1 LKPWRRFASF
11 HRDTIYNQEAL
22 VDHSVATP
30 AEARSRTS
38 IIVTG
43 VIALALLVVT
53 IIFAAN
59 TQWYFV
65 FKMLHV
71 GAAVIWVGGGVFLT
85 ICALLAELA
94 NDDDQLLQV
103 GHWAEV
109 VAGRLFPIMSFVVLG
124 FGIGMTQNLGIA
136 YDQFWLIFGVI
147 AWGLSAATGILFLGP
162 EAKRLN
168 KAAEQYG
175 PKSPQV
181 QDRLRR
187 ILLVA
192 RVDVAL
198 MFLIV
203 FDMVAKPFS

>member
-1 LKPWRRFASF
+1 MEQA
-11 HRDTIYNQEAL
+11 A
-22 VDHSVATP
+22 ATP
-30 AEARSRTS
+30 EAVGRRRTS
-38 IIVTG
+38 IIVTS
-43 VIALALLVVT
+43 VIALALIVVS

-85 ICALLAELA
+85 ICAVLAELA
-94 NDDDQLLQV
+94 DDDDQLLQI
-103 GHWAEV
+103 GHWAET
-109 VAGRLFPIMSFVVLG
+109 VAGRLFPAMSFVVLG
-124 FGIGMTQNLGIA
+124 FGFAMTSNGDIP
-136 YDQFWLIFGVI
+136 YDQFWLIFGLV

-168 KAAEQYG
+168 RAAAEHG

-181 QDRLRR
+181 QARLRR

-192 RVDVAL
+192 RIDIAL

-203 FDMVAKPFS
+203 FDMVVKPFSY

>member
-1 LKPWRRFASF
+1 MDQA
-11 HRDTIYNQEAL
+11 A
-22 VDHSVATP
+22 ATP
-30 AEARSRTS
+30 ATDSNRTS

-43 VIALALLVVT
+43 IVAVAFVVVA

-71 GAAVIWVGGGVFLT
+71 GAAVVWVGGGLFLA
-85 ICALLAELA
+85 ICALLAELS

-124 FGIGMTQNLGIA
+124 FGFAMTEKLNWS
-136 YDQFWLIFGVI
+136 YSQFWLLFGLI
-147 AWGLSAATGILFLGP
+147 AWGVSAATGILFLGP

-168 KAAEQYG
+168 KAAEEYG

-181 QDRLRR
+181 QSRLRR

-192 RVDVAL
+192 RVDIAL